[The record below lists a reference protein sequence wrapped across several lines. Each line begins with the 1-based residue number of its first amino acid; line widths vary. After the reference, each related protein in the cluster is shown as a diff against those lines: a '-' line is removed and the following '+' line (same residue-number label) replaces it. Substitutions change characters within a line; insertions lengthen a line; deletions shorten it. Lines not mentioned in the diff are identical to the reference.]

1 MLNLEAIKNERK
13 IQDFIDSQ
21 IEQSK
26 IESATN
32 ERHEDLLER
41 GHANA

>member
-1 MLNLEAIKNERK
+1 MLNLEAIKSENK

-32 ERHEDLLER
+32 ERYEDLLER